1 MEEGEPACQE
11 TLLQLPQQV
20 KTLTIIVIMTIRTMF
35 LTMMIMMTNMMM
47 MNMMMKTMMMV
58 ALMRMTMM
66 MVIAKMMMTMMVMT
80 IVTDNNGQDTMIRN
94 QTLWS
99 GVVLSRQYSVSILPS
114 NQYILTS
121 SHFHFPIFIGSGK
134 KQ

>member
-1 MEEGEPACQE
+1 
-11 TLLQLPQQV
+11 
-20 KTLTIIVIMTIRTMF
+20 
-35 LTMMIMMTNMMM
+35 
-47 MNMMMKTMMMV
+47 MMMV

-99 GVVLSRQYSVSILPS
+99 GAVLSWQYSVSILPS